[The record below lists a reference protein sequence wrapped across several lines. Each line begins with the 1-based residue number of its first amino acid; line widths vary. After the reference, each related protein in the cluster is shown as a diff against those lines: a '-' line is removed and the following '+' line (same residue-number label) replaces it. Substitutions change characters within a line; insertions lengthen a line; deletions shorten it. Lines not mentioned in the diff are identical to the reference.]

1 MIELEECWNFQLSPS
16 KTIKYYID
24 DFEEIEM
31 HIKRGR
37 KFIY

>member
-24 DFEEIEM
+24 DFEEEINKYRNAYK
-31 HIKRGR
+31 KR
-37 KFIY
+37 